1 MNLSAA
7 CSSFY
12 GSGLMRFFAYCMVAG
27 LAFVGAAKLFPP
39 APQDMTYHY
48 VDERGQP
55 ITEDVARA
63 YFAEQERLDTLE
75 REAKRRASEE
85 GNVANS
91 PASSGPVTHSDLSD
105 RAAVPA
111 GTGLRATGPGKD
123 YVSVQGYYR
132 RDGTYIAQHKRS
144 AANRTE
150 TDNWS
155 TRGNHN
161 PFTGKSGSNKAR
173 R

>member
-1 MNLSAA
+1 M
-7 CSSFY
+7 
-12 GSGLMRFFAYCMVAG
+12 
-27 LAFVGAAKLFPP
+27 
-39 APQDMTYHY
+39 
-48 VDERGQP
+48 
-55 ITEDVARA
+55 
-63 YFAEQERLDTLE
+63 DTLE

-105 RAAVPA
+105 RAAVPPD
-111 GTGLRATGPGKD
+111 TGLRATGPSKD

-132 RDGTYIAQHKRS
+132 RDGTYIAPHKRS
-144 AANRTE
+144 AANRTQ

-155 TRGNHN
+155 TRGNKN

>member
-7 CSSFY
+7 CSSIY
-12 GSGLMRFFAYCMVAG
+12 GAGLMRFFAYCMVAG

-39 APQDMTYHY
+39 APQDITYHY

-55 ITEDVARA
+55 ITEVVARA

-85 GNVANS
+85 GNVAN
-91 PASSGPVTHSDLSD
+91 PTTSSGPVTHSNLSN
-105 RAAVPA
+105 RAAIPP
-111 GTGLRATGPGKD
+111 GTSLRATEPSKD
-123 YVSVQGYYR
+123 YISVQGYYR
-132 RDGTYIAQHKRS
+132 RDGTYIAPHKRS

-155 TRGNHN
+155 TRGNKN